1 MEDLIM
7 KKIFS
12 VLCAGVVAISALAVN
27 PSDLKIYINPGHG
40 GYDSD
45 DRVMTIHPF
54 TDGDTATFAES
65 KSNLGKGFRLRE
77 LLWEKGYQVEMSRVQ
92 NRTEDDLYLS
102 TIVALSNASGADLFL
117 SIHSNATGVVNRRNF
132 PLILY
137 RGYDGEPQIEG
148 SMDWATYINQHL
160 LTNEATVWTSTS
172 LNVRGDWSFQPDWG
186 QQGYGVLRGQTVT
199 SVLSE
204 GSFHDYI
211 PEAYRLL
218 NSDFHWI
225 EAWNFR
231 KAANQYFGIE
241 GVDYGAIAG
250 RINDERVLR
259 SGDFKMYDDDLL
271 APVHQVTVEL
281 YDAAGT
287 KVEECVT
294 DDLYNG
300 IYAFRKVTPGNYK
313 LKFVSETHYGTECDV
328 TVVADKI
335 TYSNVKMKK
344 VRNTPPEVIS
354 YSPQWQEGGEAV
366 LCNAP
371 IRLQFNWDMDAVTT
385 EAAFSITPA
394 VEGTITWEDQNYCMV
409 FTPNPTYNTST
420 EYTVRLEAT
429 AEHAGGAAMTQPL
442 EFKFFTADRNFMKI
456 TGQYPNEGEKVHY
469 KSANIEVRFDKI
481 PEIQPI
487 LEQVKVY
494 DSAGTAVQLNKRS
507 MKYSKADAEYGYF
520 RIPFSKDLVVGET
533 YTLELSKEIA
543 DKDGL
548 QLQEGVSVKFTAV
561 DAGAAKEDV
570 VIDDME
576 DVTIYTQ
583 SEQGSNNL
591 TSSKVAA
598 NTANKLFDSKCGA
611 FTYEFT
617 GTEDGE
623 VLWTRAASEKVLTSA
638 DALGVHIYGDLT
650 ANVVYAELTTESDVR
665 YVPLC
670 NMTFLGWK
678 YLEISLAGIDA
689 GKEYKLTGIKV
700 AQTSSDMSRTGTF
713 YMDNINLKVGGSGV
727 QNVELA
733 SLSVYPNPASEY
745 LIASADG
752 IVDCIQ
758 LTSLNG
764 TTVAVAKG
772 NVLNVSEIAEGTY
785 LANIY
790 TAAGRAVRKVVVK
803 H

>member
-1 MEDLIM
+1 M

-12 VLCAGVVAISALAVN
+12 VLCASVVAMSAIAAN
-27 PSDLKIYINPGHG
+27 PSDLKVYINPGHG

-77 LLWEKGYQVEMSRVQ
+77 LLWEKGYNVEMSRVR
-92 NRTEDDLYLS
+92 NTTDDDLGLS
-102 TIVALSNASGADLFL
+102 TIVALSNKSGADLFL

-132 PLILY
+132 PLILF
-137 RGYDGEPQIEG
+137 RGYDGEAQIPG
-148 SMDWATYINQHL
+148 SLEWATYINQHL
-160 LTNEATVWTSTS
+160 LTNESTVWTSTS
-172 LNVRGDWSFQPDWG
+172 LNVRGDWSFQPSWG

-211 PEAYRLL
+211 PETYRLL
-218 NSDFHWI
+218 NSNFHWI

-241 GVDYGAIAG
+241 GVEYGAIAG

-271 APVHQVTVEL
+271 APVHNVKVEL
-281 YDAAGT
+281 YDAAGA
-287 KVEECVT
+287 KVAECVT
-294 DDLYNG
+294 DELYNG
-300 IYAFRKVTPGNYK
+300 IYAFRKVNPGNYK
-313 LKFVSETHYGTECDV
+313 LKFVSDTHYGTECNV

-354 YSPQWQEGGEAV
+354 YSPQWKDGDEPV

-371 IRLQFNWDMDAVTT
+371 VRLQFNWDMDAATT

-409 FTPNPTYNTST
+409 FTPNPTYNIST
-420 EYTVRLEAT
+420 EYTVKLAAT
-429 AEHAGGAAMTQPL
+429 AEHAGGTPMTAPL
-442 EFKFFTADRNFMKI
+442 EFKFFTTDRNFMKI
-456 TGQYPNEGEKVHY
+456 TGQFPNEGDKVHY
-469 KSANIEVRFDKI
+469 KSANVEVRFDKI
-481 PEIQPI
+481 PNIQPI

-494 DSAGTAVQLNKRS
+494 DSAGNEVQLNKRS

-533 YTLELSKEIA
+533 YTLNLSKEIS

-548 QLQEGVSVKFTAV
+548 QLQEGVVVKFQAV
-561 DAGAAKEDV
+561 DAGEAKTNT
-570 VIDDME
+570 VIDNME
-576 DVTIYTQ
+576 DASIYTLY
-583 SEQGSNNL
+583 EQGCNSL
-591 TSSKVAA
+591 KSAKAA
-598 NTANKLFDSKCGA
+598 NNTANKLFDSKCVA
-611 FTYEFT
+611 FTYEF
-617 GTEDGE
+617 EGE
-623 VLWTRAASEKVLTSA
+623 EAGEAHWTRAAAEAEFTSA
-638 DALGVHIYGDLT
+638 DALGVHLFGDLT
-650 ANVVYAELTTESDVR
+650 ANQVYAEFTTDSDVK

-670 NMTFLGWK
+670 SMTFLGWR
-678 YLEISLAGIDA
+678 YLHVSLASLDA
-689 GKEYKLTGIKV
+689 SKTYKFTGLKV
-700 AQTSSDMSRTGTF
+700 AQTASNMSRTGTF
-713 YMDNINLKVGGSGV
+713 YVDDISLIAGGSGIPT
-727 QNVELA
+727 VELA
-733 SLSVYPNPASEY
+733 DLKVYPNPASEY

-752 IVDCIQ
+752 IIDFVQ
-758 LTSLNG
+758 LTALNG
-764 TTVAVAKG
+764 ATVAVAQG
-772 NVLNVSEIAEGTY
+772 NILNVSEVAEGTY
-785 LANIY
+785 LVNIY
-790 TAAGRAVRKVVVK
+790 TNAGRTVRKVVVK

>member
-1 MEDLIM
+1 MM

-12 VLCAGVVAISALAVN
+12 TLMSGLIAVTAMAVE

-45 DRVMTIHPF
+45 DRVMTLYPYA
-54 TDGDTATFAES
+54 DGDTSTFAES

-77 LLWEKGYQVEMSRVQ
+77 LLWEKGYQVEMSRVT
-92 NRTEDDLYLS
+92 NTTADDLGLS

-148 SMDWATYINQHL
+148 SLEWATYINEHL
-160 LTNEATVWTSTS
+160 LTNESTVWTSTS
-172 LNVRGDWSFQPDWG
+172 LNVRGDWSFQPSWG

-218 NSDFHWI
+218 NSNFHWI

-271 APVHQVTVEL
+271 EAVDNVTVEL
-281 YDAAGT
+281 YDASGT
-287 KVEECVT
+287 KIAECKT
-294 DDLYNG
+294 DNLFNG
-300 IYAFRKVTPGNYK
+300 IYAFRKVNPGTYK
-313 LKFVSETHYGTECDV
+313 LKYVSDTHYGAESEV

-335 TYSNVKMKK
+335 SYVNTKLKK
-344 VRNTPPEVIS
+344 VRNTPPQVLS
-354 YSPQWQEGGEAV
+354 YSPVWQEGGEAV
-366 LCNAP
+366 LCNEP
-371 IRLQFNWDMDAVTT
+371 VVFQFNWDMDVAST
-385 EAAFSITPA
+385 EAAFSITPE
-394 VEGTITWEDQNYCMV
+394 VEGTITWEDQNYRMV
-409 FTPNPTYNTST
+409 FTPNATYDIST
-420 EYTVRLEAT
+420 EYTVKLAETAQHGGGTPMEA
-429 AEHAGGAAMTQPL
+429 PV

-456 TGQYPNEGEKVHY
+456 TGQFPNEGDPVHY

-481 PEIQPI
+481 PNIQPI

-494 DSAGTAVQLNKRS
+494 DSAGNAVQLNKRA
-507 MKYSKADAEYGYF
+507 MKYSKAGAEYGYF
-520 RIPFSKDLVVGET
+520 RLPFSKDLVVGET
-533 YTLELSKEIA
+533 YTLELAKEIA

-548 QLQEGVSVKFTAV
+548 QLQEGVSVKFKAV
-561 DAGAAKEDV
+561 DAGAEKTDV
-570 VIDDME
+570 VIDNME
-576 DVTIYTQ
+576 DPTTYAQ
-583 SEQGSNNL
+583 FDQGCNNL
-591 TSSKVAA
+591 TTSTVAA

-617 GTEDGE
+617 GAENGE
-623 VLWTRAASEKVLTSA
+623 VLWTRTAAETVLTSN

-650 ANVVYAELTTESDVR
+650 ANVVYAELTTESDVK

-670 NMTFLGWK
+670 NMTFLGWR
-678 YLEISLAGIDA
+678 YLHISLAGIDA
-689 GKEYKLTGIKV
+689 NKEYKLTGIKV
-700 AQTSSDMSRTGTF
+700 AQTASNISRTGTF
-713 YMDNINLKVGGSGV
+713 YLDNINLIAGGSGV

-733 SLSVYPNPASEY
+733 QLTVYPNPASEY
-745 LIASADG
+745 LIANADG
-752 IVDCIQ
+752 IVDFIE
-758 LTSLNG
+758 LTALNG
-764 TTVAVAKG
+764 STVAVAQG
-772 NVLNVSEIAEGTY
+772 NVLNVSEVADGTY

-790 TAAGRAVRKVVVK
+790 TAAGRTVRKVIVK

>member
-1 MEDLIM
+1 MM

-12 VLCAGVVAISALAVN
+12 TLMSGLIAVSAMAVE

-45 DRVMTIHPF
+45 DRVMTLYPYA
-54 TDGDTATFAES
+54 DGDTSTFAES

-77 LLWEKGYQVEMSRVQ
+77 LLWEKGYQVEMSRVT
-92 NRTEDDLYLS
+92 NTTADDLGLS

-148 SMDWATYINQHL
+148 SLEWATYINEHL
-160 LTNEATVWTSTS
+160 LTNESTVWTSTS
-172 LNVRGDWSFQPDWG
+172 LNVRGDWSFQPSWG

-218 NSDFHWI
+218 NSNFHWI

-271 APVHQVTVEL
+271 EAVDNVTVEL
-281 YDAAGT
+281 YDASGT
-287 KVEECVT
+287 KIAECKT
-294 DDLYNG
+294 DNLFNG
-300 IYAFRKVTPGNYK
+300 IYAFRKVNPGTYK
-313 LKFVSETHYGTECDV
+313 LKYVSDTHYGAESEV

-335 TYSNVKMKK
+335 SYVNTKLKK
-344 VRNTPPEVIS
+344 VRNTPPQVLS
-354 YSPQWQEGGEAV
+354 YSPVWQEGEEAV
-366 LCNAP
+366 LCNEP
-371 IRLQFNWDMDAVTT
+371 VVFQFNWDMDVTST
-385 EAAFSITPA
+385 EAAFSITPE
-394 VEGTITWEDQNYCMV
+394 VEGTITWEDQNYRMV
-409 FTPNPTYNTST
+409 FTPNATYDIST
-420 EYTVRLEAT
+420 EYTVKLAETAQHGGGTPMEA
-429 AEHAGGAAMTQPL
+429 PV

-456 TGQYPNEGEKVHY
+456 TGQFPNEGDPVHY

-481 PEIQPI
+481 PNIQPI

-494 DSAGTAVQLNKRS
+494 DSAGNAVQLNKRA
-507 MKYSKADAEYGYF
+507 MKYSKAGAEYGYF
-520 RIPFSKDLVVGET
+520 RLPFSKDLVVGET
-533 YTLELSKEIA
+533 YTLELAKEIA

-548 QLQEGVSVKFTAV
+548 QLQEGVSIKFKAV
-561 DAGAAKEDV
+561 DAGAEKTDV
-570 VIDDME
+570 VVDNME
-576 DVTIYTQ
+576 DPAIYAQ
-583 SEQGSNNL
+583 FDQGCSNL
-591 TSSKVAA
+591 TTSTVAA

-617 GTEDGE
+617 GAENGE
-623 VLWTRAASEKVLTSA
+623 VLWTRTAAETVLTSN

-650 ANVVYAELTTESDVR
+650 ANVVYAELTTESDVK

-670 NMTFLGWK
+670 DMTFLGWR
-678 YLEISLAGIDA
+678 YVHISLAGIDA
-689 GKEYKLTGIKV
+689 NKEYKLTGIKV
-700 AQTSSDMSRTGTF
+700 AQTASNISRTGTF
-713 YMDNINLKVGGSGV
+713 YLDNINLIAGGSGV

-733 SLSVYPNPASEY
+733 QLTVYPNPASEY
-745 LIASADG
+745 LIANADG
-752 IVDCIQ
+752 IVDFIE
-758 LTSLNG
+758 LTALNG
-764 TTVAVAKG
+764 STIAVAQG
-772 NVLNVSEIAEGTY
+772 NVLNVSEVADGTY

-790 TAAGRAVRKVVVK
+790 TAAGRTVRKVIVK

>member
-1 MEDLIM
+1 M

-12 VLCAGVVAISALAVN
+12 ILCASVVAMSAIAVE

-45 DRVMTIHPF
+45 DRVMTIYPF
-54 TDGDTATFAES
+54 EDGDTMTFAES

-77 LLWEKGYQVEMSRVQ
+77 LLWEKGYKVEMSRVK
-92 NRTEDDLYLS
+92 NTTADDLGLS
-102 TIVALSNASGADLFL
+102 TIVALSNKSGADLFL

-132 PLILY
+132 PLILF
-137 RGYDGEPQIEG
+137 RGYDNEPQIAG
-148 SMDWATYINQHL
+148 SLDWATYVNQHL

-204 GSFHDYI
+204 GSFHDYV
-211 PEAYRLL
+211 PETYRLL

-271 APVHQVTVEL
+271 ATVENVTVEL
-281 YDAAGT
+281 YDATGT
-287 KVEECVT
+287 TKIAEDKT
-294 DDLYNG
+294 DNLYNG
-300 IYAFRKVTPGNYK
+300 IFAFRKVTPGNYV
-313 LKFVSETHYGTECDV
+313 LKFVTETHYPAEANV

-335 TYSNVKMKK
+335 TYANTKLKK
-344 VRNTPPEVIS
+344 VRNTAPAVLS
-354 YSPQWQEGGEAV
+354 YSPVWQEGGEAV
-366 LCNAP
+366 LCNEP
-371 IRLQFNWDMDAVTT
+371 VVFQFNWDMDVAST
-385 EAAFSITPA
+385 EAAFSITPD
-394 VEGTITWEDQNYCMV
+394 VEGEITWEDQNYRMV
-409 FTPNPTYNTST
+409 FTPKNPYNIST
-420 EYTVRLEAT
+420 EYSVKLDAT
-429 AEHAGGAAMTQPL
+429 AEHAGGMKMEKPV

-456 TGQYPNEGEKVHY
+456 TGQYPNEGELVHY
-469 KSANIEVRFDKI
+469 KAANIEVRFDKI

-494 DSAGTAVQLNKRS
+494 DSAGNAVQLNKRS
-507 MKYSKADAEYGYF
+507 MKYSKAGAEYGYF
-520 RIPFSKDLVVGET
+520 RIPFSKDLVVGEI

-548 QLQEGVSVKFTAV
+548 QLQEGVSIKFKAV
-561 DAGAAKEDV
+561 DAGEAKNDV
-570 VIDDME
+570 VIDNME

-583 SEQGSNNL
+583 SEQGSNKL

-598 NTANKLFDSKCGA
+598 NTSNKLFDSKCGA
-611 FTYEFT
+611 FTYEFE
-617 GTEDGE
+617 GTEEGE
-623 VLWTRAASEKVLTSA
+623 VLWKRSAAENVLTSA

-650 ANVVYAELTTESDVR
+650 ANEVYAELTTESDVK
-665 YVPLC
+665 YIPVC

-678 YLEISLAGIDA
+678 YLVVSLAGIDA
-689 GKEYKLTGIKV
+689 GKEYKFTGIKV
-700 AQTSSDMSRTGTF
+700 AQKASDMSRTGTF
-713 YMDNINLKVGGSGV
+713 YVDNINLIAGGSGI

-733 SLSVYPNPASEY
+733 SLSIYPNPASEY

-752 IVDCIQ
+752 IIDCIE

-764 TTVAVAKG
+764 TIVAVAQG
-772 NVLNVSEIAEGTY
+772 NVLNVSEVADGTY
-785 LANIY
+785 LASIY
-790 TAAGRAVRKVVVK
+790 TVAGRTVRKVVVK